1 MLWRILIQPAEPPHS
16 HIGVYPVQK
25 YGKKQNDSPLVP
37 QYFQISPLRGWEC
50 RLLGLRVFLCETFRE
65 VLEEVVPEGA

>member
-1 MLWRILIQPAEPPHS
+1 MLWRILIQPAEPPRS
-16 HIGVYPVQK
+16 RIGVYPVQK

-50 RLLGLRVFLCETFRE
+50 RLPGLRGFLAETLGE
-65 VLEEVVPEGA
+65 VLKEVVPEGA